1 MAHGMFKKLL
11 QATMQE
17 NYPTLS
23 NNKYLPLNSLLSQIN
38 RGYKLYD
45 I

>member
-23 NNKYLPLNSLLSQIN
+23 K
-38 RGYKLYD
+38 R
-45 I
+45 